1 MQQISVVVTNHNYG
15 KFLGR
20 CIRSL
25 LNQTLNRDQY
35 EIVVVDDASTDDSS
49 SIMKLFEDQI
59 KVVKLS
65 QNMGL
70 AFASNAGIRQCI
82 SRYIVRVDADDYVH
96 PKFLETLLLG
106 FELMG
111 GEYEAISCD
120 YSKVDLAGNH
130 ISYESQQIAPIAC
143 AIAFKM
149 DALEILGF
157 YDSELR
163 INEEVDLLNRF
174 SAEGMKS
181 YNVSLP
187 LYRYVQHSESLTKK
201 VIR

>member
-25 LNQTLNRDQY
+25 LSQTLSRDLF
-35 EIVVVDDASTDDSS
+35 EIIVVDDASTDDSLN
-49 SIMKLFEDQI
+49 ILNLFEGQI
-59 KVVKLS
+59 RIVSLEK
-65 QNMGL
+65 NMGL
-70 AFASNAGIRQCI
+70 AYASNAGIGQCI
-82 SRYIVRVDADDYVH
+82 ARYIVRVDADDYVH

-111 GEYEAISCD
+111 GSYEAISCD
-120 YSKVDLAGNH
+120 YAKVDLSGNH
-130 ISYESQQIAPIAC
+130 LSYETQEVSPIAC

-149 DALEILGF
+149 EALETLGF
-157 YDSELR
+157 YNSELR

-174 SAEGMKS
+174 QTEGMKS

-187 LYRYVQHSESLTKK
+187 LYRYVQHGESLTKK
-201 VIR
+201 VIK